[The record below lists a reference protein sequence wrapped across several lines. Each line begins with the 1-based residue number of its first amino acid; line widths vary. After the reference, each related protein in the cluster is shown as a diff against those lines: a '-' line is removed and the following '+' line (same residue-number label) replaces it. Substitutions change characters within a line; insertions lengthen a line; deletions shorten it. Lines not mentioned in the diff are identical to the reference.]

1 MSQFNLSNS
10 LRTIFLVFIALGV
23 VCLGITWFSDDHSHT
38 RFWSN
43 VLHNSVFFT
52 GISIMATFFMAA
64 SITAYA
70 GWYTAF
76 KRVFESFSMFL
87 IPGFIL
93 MTIVGIVV
101 YMNGNQLYHWNDP
114 ETRLHDDIIK
124 GKGSFLNKNW
134 YLFGTMIIG
143 AAYIYLATKI
153 RSLSIAEETAGDD
166 ARYATHRTIRSYAA
180 AFLPIFGFTS
190 VVLIWQWVM
199 SVDSHWYST
208 MFAWYSLA
216 SLFVA
221 MMALVALTLLYLRK
235 NGYYQN
241 LSKNHL
247 HDVGKFIFGISVFWT
262 YLWFSQFMLI
272 WYANIG
278 EETIYF
284 KERYDHYPVLFFM
297 NLVVNFALPF
307 LILLRNDTKWKT
319 GSLTFVAILVFLGHW
334 MDFFLMIKPGVL
346 HTAHELSGHGHTGH
360 GDAHSSTEAA
370 HGAATHVAEAA
381 HGTAEAAHG
390 VADASHAAATH
401 VAEAAHGATAHGAEQ
416 VSDFVSGFTMP
427 GLLELGTMLGFLGL
441 FGIVVFTVLS
451 KASLTSKQDP
461 YLEESLHHHV

>member
-1 MSQFNLSNS
+1 MNQFNLTNS
-10 LRTIFLVFIALGV
+10 LRTTFIILIALGV
-23 VCLGITWFSDDHSHT
+23 VCLGLTWMSDDHSHT

-87 IPGFIL
+87 IPGFIIMVL
-93 MTIVGIVV
+93 IGITV
-101 YMNGNQLYHWNDP
+101 YMNGNQLYHWADLK
-114 ETRLHDDIIK
+114 TSTDDVIIH
-124 GKGSFLNKNW
+124 GKSSFLNKNW
-134 YLFGTMIIG
+134 YLFGTIVIG
-143 AAYIYLATKI
+143 AIYIFLATKI
-153 RSLSIAEETAGDD
+153 RSLSLREETEGVEENF
-166 ARYATHRTIRSYAA
+166 ATHRKIRTYAA
-180 AFLPIFGFTS
+180 AFLPVFGFTS

-199 SVDSHWYST
+199 SVDAHWYST

-221 MMALVALTLLYLRK
+221 MMALVALSLIYLRK

-241 LSKNHL
+241 LSKHHV
-247 HDVGKFIFGISVFWT
+247 HDVGKLIFGISVFWT

-297 NLVVNFALPF
+297 NIVVNFALPF
-307 LILLRNDTKWKT
+307 LVLMRNDTKWKT
-319 GSLTFVAILVFLGHW
+319 GSLTFMAIVVFLGHW

-346 HTAHELSGHGHTGH
+346 HTAHELSGHGEHSVGH
-360 GDAHSSTEAA
+360 VVNTID
-370 HGAATHVAEAA
+370 HG
-381 HGTAEAAHG
+381 
-390 VADASHAAATH
+390 
-401 VAEAAHGATAHGAEQ
+401 TAHGAEA
-416 VSDFVSGFTMP
+416 VSNIVSGFTFP
-427 GLLELGTMLGFLGL
+427 GLLEIGTMLGFLGL
-441 FGIVVFTVLS
+441 FGFVVFTVLS
-451 KASLTSKQDP
+451 KANLTSQKDP